1 MSWFTLFL
9 VCYRPLADYFT
20 TRGLCA
26 GEPAAKAKLW
36 QDPPRRKRAGA
47 ASSPVRSLPS
57 SGARQEAHHRQM
69 EPISIPG
76 SMASPL
82 SSQRRRH
89 VAGAMTNTHALRG
102 TSPDA
107 SKDIQQAYKEYE
119 RSFDEL
125 SQASAAS
132 PPLFKRRWGDGGVE
146 DDDVSVLT
154 APVVHQQRRP
164 SQRELERELVRADVA
179 LAAAASSERR
189 PPCRRVLPPS
199 ARAPS

>member
-102 TSPDA
+102 TSPMSGPDMGEVPRSA
-107 SKDIQQAYKEYE
+107 CVFVMAPATWRRLCEE
-119 RSFDEL
+119 RGEAMDPGMDMGSI
-125 SQASAAS
+125 
-132 PPLFKRRWGDGGVE
+132 
-146 DDDVSVLT
+146 
-154 APVVHQQRRP
+154 
-164 SQRELERELVRADVA
+164 
-179 LAAAASSERR
+179 
-189 PPCRRVLPPS
+189 CR
-199 ARAPS
+199 